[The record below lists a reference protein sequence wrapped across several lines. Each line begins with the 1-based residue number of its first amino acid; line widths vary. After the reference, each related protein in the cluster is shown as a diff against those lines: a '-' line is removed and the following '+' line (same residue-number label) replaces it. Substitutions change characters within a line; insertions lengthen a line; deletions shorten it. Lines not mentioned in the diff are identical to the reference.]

1 MTMFTGKRAA
11 AVLAAAAALS
21 MGLAGCSNPTAQMDD
36 TDTSAADYW
45 PEATANLDGVE
56 LTMWV
61 AQNSNKIPVK
71 VVEDFEKATGATV
84 ELETIPD
91 PYEQN
96 VQTKITT
103 GDSPDLAFWQPTQSM
118 LAGFIAQDKLQ
129 KLDDAPWVADY
140 TDGIADA
147 GGVVDGTRYAALVS
161 TPPVM
166 GVFYN
171 KKVFEA
177 AGVNAEDITGWDA
190 YVEAARKIKD
200 ANVEGVESPL
210 FEMGGSQWGTQY
222 SVQIQLAEAAQD
234 GLWDRVNSGEET
246 FSDETIQTAV
256 DNYKALFDEGLYNK
270 DAGSAKDTDEA
281 AALWEGKT
289 AMVICVNSLF
299 NQVAALASNDKAAL
313 DETIGFLPLS
323 SEGNIGTVIPEQNNS
338 VVAFKTGDAKK
349 EAASRQFI
357 NFWLTEDYENFV
369 KDQGVVSVIK
379 DVETPDNVPQAL
391 LDSAAAVSNS
401 VGSMQSLAIA
411 NPDLYINLADM
422 INGTKTPQD
431 VTKATQDQFAQLAKA
446 QGAVGC

>member
-1 MTMFTGKRAA
+1 MTMFTSKRAA
-11 AVLAAAAALS
+11 AVLATVAALS
-21 MGLAGCSNPTAQMDD
+21 MGLAGCSNPTAQTDD

-71 VVEDFEKATGATV
+71 VVEDFEKATGAKV

-129 KLDDAPWVADY
+129 KLDDAPWVDDY

-190 YVEAARKIKD
+190 YVEAAKKIKD

-246 FSDETIQTAV
+246 FSDDTIQTAV

-338 VVAFKTGDAKK
+338 VVAFKTGDDKK

-446 QGAVGC
+446 QGAEGF

>member
-1 MTMFTGKRAA
+1 MTMFTSKRAA
-11 AVLAAAAALS
+11 AVLATVAALS
-21 MGLAGCSNPTAQMDD
+21 MGLAGCSNPTAQTDD
-36 TDTSAADYW
+36 ADTSAADYW

-71 VVEDFEKATGATV
+71 VVEDFEKATGAKV

-129 KLDDAPWVADY
+129 KLDDAPWIDDY

-190 YVEAARKIKD
+190 YVEAAKKIKD

-246 FSDETIQTAV
+246 FSDDTIQTAV

-338 VVAFKTGDAKK
+338 VVAFKTGDDKK

-446 QGAVGC
+446 QGAEGF

>member
-338 VVAFKTGDAKK
+338 AVAFKTGDAKK

-446 QGAVGC
+446 QGAEGF

>member
-147 GGVVDGTRYAALVS
+147 GGVVERTRAELAA
-161 TPPVM
+161 
-166 GVFYN
+166 
-171 KKVFEA
+171 A
-177 AGVNAEDITGWDA
+177 D
-190 YVEAARKIKD
+190 AARKIKD

-446 QGAVGC
+446 QGAEGF

>member
-1 MTMFTGKRAA
+1 MTMFTSKRAA
-11 AVLAAAAALS
+11 AVLATVAALS
-21 MGLAGCSNPTAQMDD
+21 MGLAGCSNPTAQTDD
-36 TDTSAADYW
+36 ADTSAADYW
-45 PEATANLDGVE
+45 PEATANLDGVG

-71 VVEDFEKATGATV
+71 VVEDFEKATGAKV

-129 KLDDAPWVADY
+129 KLDDAPWIDDY

-190 YVEAARKIKD
+190 YVEAAKKIKD

-246 FSDETIQTAV
+246 FSDDTIQTAV

-338 VVAFKTGDAKK
+338 VVAFKTGDDKK

-446 QGAVGC
+446 QGAEGF